1 VKPSTLLLTLCLGLF
16 TTAAWAALKP
26 GDAAPDFT
34 VDAALGGKEFKFS
47 LAEALKKGPVVL
59 YFYPKSFT
67 SVCTVEAHEFAENI
81 ENFAAAG
88 ASVIGLSGDKI
99 EVQRDFSTK
108 ECRDKFPVGA
118 DPSFSVIKA
127 YDAAF
132 NIPVVGAVFANR
144 ISYVISPE
152 GKILY
157 AYSDSNAEKHIEN
170 TLAVV
175 RKWREQQQAL
185 IVRVSLGHILLT
197 PAKSQ
202 EHTSDFFGPPSS
214 PFCSSQ
220 RTSPRSR
227 RRRPSAMT
235 LWPTD
240 ATRRRCTIRSVARS
254 TISDGTL
261 VFLLTWGRTHLSLN
275 KSAPALR
282 AV

>member
-1 VKPSTLLLTLCLGLF
+1 MFCLHNFVFAARPARNKRMRPVKPSTLFLSLCLGLF
-16 TTAAWAALKP
+16 STTAWAALNP

-67 SVCTVEAHEFAENI
+67 SVCTIEAHEFAENI

-132 NIPVVGAVFANR
+132 NIPLVGTAFANR
-144 ISYVISPE
+144 ISY
-152 GKILY
+152 Y

-175 RKWREQQQAL
+175 RKWHG
-185 IVRVSLGHILLT
+185 S
-197 PAKSQ
+197 
-202 EHTSDFFGPPSS
+202 TSAE
-214 PFCSSQ
+214 
-220 RTSPRSR
+220 
-227 RRRPSAMT
+227 RPSLSRPFAST
-235 LWPTD
+235 FCCHLE
-240 ATRRRCTIRSVARS
+240 RARA
-254 TISDGTL
+254 DEG
-261 VFLLTWGRTHLSLN
+261 VQFM
-275 KSAPALR
+275 
-282 AV
+282 